1 MSRKSLLDVLLDV
14 LVFAGAMAIFLVVLG
29 YAMDL
34 SAGRPQNELMDRIVI
49 GGAFAF
55 ILVLVV
61 WYFRSGQARY
71 DWNKEDK
78 NDDSI

>member
-1 MSRKSLLDVLLDV
+1 MNRKSLLDVLLDV

-34 SAGRPQNELMDRIVI
+34 SAGRPRNELMDRIII

-61 WYFRSGQARY
+61 WYFRSGQARH
-71 DWNKEDK
+71 DWKDNETR
-78 NDDSI
+78 

>member
-1 MSRKSLLDVLLDV
+1 MNRKSLLDVLLDV

-34 SAGRPQNELMDRIVI
+34 SAGRPRNELMDRIII

-55 ILVLVV
+55 ILILVV
-61 WYFRSGQARY
+61 WYFRSGQVRH
-71 DWNKEDK
+71 DWK
-78 NDDSI
+78 DDES

>member
-1 MSRKSLLDVLLDV
+1 MNRKSLLDVLLDM
-14 LVFAGAMAIFLVVLG
+14 LVFAFALAIFLILLG

-34 SAGRPQNELMDRIVI
+34 SAGRPRNELMDRIVI

-61 WYFRSGQARY
+61 WYFRSGQVKH
-71 DWNKEDK
+71 DWKD
-78 NDDSI
+78 DDSFK